1 MLSRLLFV
9 TAGQVKEKNHEYSAK
24 ERMDIIVVYGTA
36 LVNLRPITGITHL
49 DRGTIFPSS
58 VLIWMRDHHR
68 RSVLVVPFIFQQNW

>member
-49 DRGTIFPSS
+49 DARPS
-58 VLIWMRDHHR
+58 
-68 RSVLVVPFIFQQNW
+68 